1 MRRFLSQE
9 EIDERVERAKRVIFG
24 GDMNENKED
33 EKFVEAYL
41 KDFRTNLEA
50 GISDEILED

>member
-1 MRRFLSQE
+1 MRRFLGQE
-9 EIDERVERAKRVIFG
+9 EIDERVERAKRAIYG
-24 GDMNENKED
+24 GDINENKED

-41 KDFRTNLEA
+41 ADFRKSLEA